1 MHSGLGIFL
10 SLSQTAELA
19 VSVDRVRPPAADSQD
34 WAEIADSTVQAAE
47 SQRTTGNQGNG
58 LVFFCGIKMEKYI
71 LSDMAHCIIVGID
84 PTALWL

>member
-58 LVFFCGIKMEKYI
+58 LVFFCGIKMEIYI
-71 LSDMAHCIIVGID
+71 LSDMAHYIIVGID